1 MFSFI
6 ENCCFSFAG
15 NVGNA
20 FEIRPHPQGKSASLV
35 ASKRLDRETI
45 SLYKLTIQA
54 NNTEENK
61 TNTTVITVN
70 VTDENDNAPIFSGK
84 NYSVTILSNLS
95 SGSEVFRVSATDR
108 DVGEN
113 ARMRFHLL
121 TFHSLFRI
129 LPQSGTILL
138 NQKVRLDR
146 SRTYTLI
153 VAARNGAHKS
163 ITNVRVRVLPV
174 NEYRPFFENLKYT
187 IQVSEAL
194 KVGNSVTKV
203 VARDFDYGINGELNF
218 TIIAGNKSYFSIDDE
233 GVVRTRDSL
242 LSLGGLN
249 CSLTVVVS
257 DKGTPPKRSEHIAKV
272 FISVEAINKHKV
284 KFDLPIYHVAVSEN
298 TPVGTSIHTVRAII
312 GIKKSQRMEGD
323 QQVERRLER
332 RSKRVVYSIGNTEG
346 NLHFSIDRHTGEIK
360 TKTPLDYETTKEYR

>member
-1 MFSFI
+1 M
-6 ENCCFSFAG
+6 
-15 NVGNA
+15 
-20 FEIRPHPQGKSASLV
+20 

-61 TNTTVITVN
+61 TKTKVITVN
-70 VTDENDNAPIFSGK
+70 VTDENDNAPIFSRK

-121 TFHSLFRI
+121 TFQSLFRM

-174 NEYRPFFENLKYT
+174 NEHRPFFENLKYT

-203 VARDFDYGINGELNF
+203 VARDFDFGINGELNF

-233 GVVRTRDSL
+233 GVVRTRESL

-257 DKGTPPKRSEHIAKV
+257 DKGTPPKRSDHLAKV

-284 KFDLPIYHVAVSEN
+284 KFDLPIYHVAVAEN
-298 TPVGTSIHTVRAII
+298 TPVGTTILTVRAII
-312 GIKKSQRMEGD
+312 GFMKSRMEGD
-323 QQVERRLER
+323 PQVGRRLER
-332 RSKRVVYSIGNTEG
+332 RSKRVVYSIGNPDG
-346 NLHFSIDRHTGEIK
+346 NLYFSIDRHTGEIK